1 MHPQRVSSSLRGGQY
16 QGSRRPAF
24 STDCS
29 HAAGGLFLLPCHYCG
44 MHLAFFFSMAGSII
58 ERVLCEL
65 QVAQLLEALATSS
78 ATQWEALAKSLGA
91 KESDIW
97 SA

>member
-1 MHPQRVSSSLRGGQY
+1 
-16 QGSRRPAF
+16 
-24 STDCS
+24 
-29 HAAGGLFLLPCHYCG
+29 